1 MKNSP
6 YPSMSVVADS
16 QEEADDFLKVTQ
28 ELKAAGK
35 LIEQLPATED
45 TRKMYR
51 PKIDIT
57 KMNMK
62 VIYPF
67 KVTADAYFKGEFAD
81 FSDLHQMFFALY
93 GTVLRRRLGKDP
105 KVQIFMQAMSEC
117 AKLKDAGKEI
127 VTDTDYL
134 RFDKTLFFKG
144 LDILCRTKVVPNT
157 LIHNNV
163 KLYPIRLFST
173 EVRDYLLY
181 DQLNTY
187 CPDLLRIAKKLR
199 KDIYLS
205 EGFNFAV
212 GDWVEEYLDQ
222 IKIDN
227 PRVSDSFELAAR
239 LKLSIIKL
247 S

>member
-199 KDIYLS
+199 KDIYLT
-205 EGFNFAV
+205 EEFNFAV

>member
-1 MKNSP
+1 MKASP
-6 YPSMSVVADS
+6 YPSMSIDIDPK
-16 QEEADDFLKVTQ
+16 EEADDFLKVTQ

-51 PKIDIT
+51 PKVDIT

-67 KVTADAYFKGEFAD
+67 KVTADAYFKGEMVD
-81 FSDLHQMFFALY
+81 FSVLHQMFFALY
-93 GTVLRRRLGKDP
+93 GTVLRRRYGKDP
-105 KVQIFMQAMSEC
+105 KVQLFMQAMSQC
-117 AKLKDAGKEI
+117 ADLKEAGKEI
-127 VTDTDYL
+127 VTDTDYA

-144 LDILCRTKVVPNT
+144 LDILCRTKVVPNAV
-157 LIHNNV
+157 IHNDA

-173 EVRDYLLY
+173 EVREYLLY
-181 DQLNTY
+181 DQLNEW
-187 CPDLLRIAKKLR
+187 CPDLLRLAKKLR
-199 KDIYLS
+199 KDIYLT

-227 PRVSDSFELAAR
+227 PRVSDSFELAAQ